1 MPVLLPELVLPELGA
16 PLEEVPPAL
25 EPLVI
30 PSSFRHFSRSEPTM
44 PRHLLLVLPEAPPE
58 PDVPALLLLG
68 ELGDALLGELGD
80 VLLGELGDVLLG
92 ELGDVP

>member
-1 MPVLLPELVLPELGA
+1 MLLPELVLLPELEV
-16 PLEEVPPAL
+16 PPEEVPPAL

-44 PRHLLLVLPEAPPE
+44 PRHLLLGLPEAPLE

-68 ELGDALLGELGD
+68 ELGDALPGELGD
-80 VLLGELGDVLLG
+80 ALLGELGDAVPG